1 MHRTWPVVDKYMNL
15 LRPSTKIETDFTEQL
30 QAQQLVLEGVRRYGI
45 YKMLTLIST
54 IGETN
59 RIIQN
64 DLKET
69 WS

>member
-15 LRPSTKIETDFTEQL
+15 LKPSTKIETDFTEQL
-30 QAQQLVLEGVRRYGI
+30 QAQQQVLEGVRRYGI
-45 YKMLTLIST
+45 YKMLTLTSI

-64 DLKET
+64 DLKEM
-69 WS
+69 SS